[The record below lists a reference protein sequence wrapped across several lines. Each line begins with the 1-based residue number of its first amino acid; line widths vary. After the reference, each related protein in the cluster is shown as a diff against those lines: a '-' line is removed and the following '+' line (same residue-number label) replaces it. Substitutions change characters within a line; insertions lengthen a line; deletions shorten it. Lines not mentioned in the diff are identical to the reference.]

1 MSKFGSGMSTA
12 ATAAEAARAATADA
26 MAQLA
31 GEPPKLA
38 VVFTSVGYADAAE
51 AGRVVRGMLGDV
63 PIVGGTAGACVIG
76 GAGLAPRAVSVVV
89 LAGASIEVVCRE
101 AECRT
106 PDCYE
111 AVAAAEEIARA
122 ADDASR
128 RGLPHYA
135 CLVFAPGVFV
145 DGEALAAAVRKGA
158 GARAQLAGGLTGDD
172 LTLDRPMIFVGDELR
187 RDRILVTGVF
197 TDKPVG
203 IAARHGWK
211 AVGPKRSVTKADG
224 VWLCELEGRPAL
236 DVWLEDARR
245 AGATPPVDR
254 KDLALYLANHYEIG
268 LVDPPPSPRSFKVDS
283 DDDDLKELVARAP
296 LAVRD
301 DGAVKMSATIAE
313 GTPVRVV
320 HASKNDLL
328 RASTEAAAAAVL
340 RAGQPVSG
348 ALVLACSG
356 RLAALG
362 DRSPEEPERIR
373 ARVGAPIGGA
383 YVYGEIARN
392 VRDADAFFNTTVL
405 VVAFAG

>member
-203 IAARHGWK
+203 IAARHGWT
-211 AVGPKRSVTKADG
+211 ALGPPRVVTGTDG
-224 VWLCELEGRPAL
+224 VYLVTLDGRPAL
-236 DVWLEDARR
+236 EVWTEDARA
-245 AGATPPVDR
+245 AGATLPSDR
-254 KDLALYLANHYEIG
+254 HELASYLTHRFPLGVPDDPGKEAG
-268 LVDPPPSPRSFKVDS
+268 ASDTLVVRAPYRIEEDGRVRLSGSIAEDT
-283 DDDDLKELVARAP
+283 VARI
-296 LAVRD
+296 V
-301 DGAVKMSATIAE
+301 GARGDS
-313 GTPVRVV
+313 
-320 HASKNDLL
+320 L
-328 RASTEAAAAAVL
+328 RTAAADAAHEARD
-340 RAGQPVSG
+340 RAGGEVAG
-348 ALVLACSG
+348 ALVLECASRRVALG
-356 RLAALG
+356 EGFSAELAA
-362 DRSPEEPERIR
+362 IQR
-373 ARVGAPIGGA
+373 AVAAPLAGGC
-383 YVYGEIARN
+383 VYGEIARN
-392 VRDADAFFNTTVL
+392 VRDVNAFFNTTA
-405 VVAFAG
+405 VVCAFPA